1 MALKMGIFF
10 LLEVKPIRVKKG
22 IKVWKKKSLILSPTI
37 SYFLLLWNQ
46 NFFLS
51 DEYERAVATVNQLTQ
66 QIEDLKE
73 ATRDDSETVDT
84 LKRKLETSL
93 RDNDRMSKQNKDL
106 GKIIDLLSSSWSN
119 MFNRSSR
126 RKSGMASNPLFI
138 IQSNLTLRNC

>member
-1 MALKMGIFF
+1 MKLIWIFF
-10 LLEVKPIRVKKG
+10 
-22 IKVWKKKSLILSPTI
+22 
-37 SYFLLLWNQ
+37 FL
-46 NFFLS
+46 LS

-106 GKIIDLLSSSWSN
+106 GKIVD
-119 MFNRSSR
+119 FFC
-126 RKSGMASNPLFI
+126 PLYFMI
-138 IQSNLTLRNC
+138 

>member
-1 MALKMGIFF
+1 MKINLNSF
-10 LLEVKPIRVKKG
+10 P
-22 IKVWKKKSLILSPTI
+22 
-37 SYFLLLWNQ
+37 
-46 NFFLS
+46 LS

-106 GKIIDLLSSSWSN
+106 GKIIDLLSSS
-119 MFNRSSR
+119 
-126 RKSGMASNPLFI
+126 
-138 IQSNLTLRNC
+138 

>member
-1 MALKMGIFF
+1 MNLNPF
-10 LLEVKPIRVKKG
+10 
-22 IKVWKKKSLILSPTI
+22 SP
-37 SYFLLLWNQ
+37 
-46 NFFLS
+46 LS

-119 MFNRSSR
+119 M
-126 RKSGMASNPLFI
+126 G
-138 IQSNLTLRNC
+138 TLGLKEFSHFLQT

>member
-1 MALKMGIFF
+1 MEKLPSFSLTLLYFF
-10 LLEVKPIRVKKG
+10 FQINLNPF
-22 IKVWKKKSLILSPTI
+22 SP
-37 SYFLLLWNQ
+37 
-46 NFFLS
+46 LS

-106 GKIIDLLSSSWSN
+106 GKIIDLLSSS
-119 MFNRSSR
+119 
-126 RKSGMASNPLFI
+126 
-138 IQSNLTLRNC
+138 

>member
-1 MALKMGIFF
+1 M
-10 LLEVKPIRVKKG
+10 
-22 IKVWKKKSLILSPTI
+22 KKSPVSFRRYLIFCFYEINLNLFS
-37 SYFLLLWNQ
+37 
-46 NFFLS
+46 LS

-106 GKIIDLLSSSWSN
+106 GKIVD
-119 MFNRSSR
+119 FFC
-126 RKSGMASNPLFI
+126 PLYFMI
-138 IQSNLTLRNC
+138 

>member
-1 MALKMGIFF
+1 MSTLVHSRGEGGHTWSKFGPRDCNTCKALLNLSLCSFKKAIQFWKITQFFSDVIVIFVFF
-10 LLEVKPIRVKKG
+10 LINLNLF
-22 IKVWKKKSLILSPTI
+22 S
-37 SYFLLLWNQ
+37 
-46 NFFLS
+46 LS

-106 GKIIDLLSSSWSN
+106 GKIVD
-119 MFNRSSR
+119 FFC
-126 RKSGMASNPLFI
+126 PLYFMI
-138 IQSNLTLRNC
+138 

>member
-1 MALKMGIFF
+1 MNPF
-10 LLEVKPIRVKKG
+10 
-22 IKVWKKKSLILSPTI
+22 SP
-37 SYFLLLWNQ
+37 
-46 NFFLS
+46 LS

-106 GKIIDLLSSSWSN
+106 GKIIELLSSS
-119 MFNRSSR
+119 
-126 RKSGMASNPLFI
+126 
-138 IQSNLTLRNC
+138 

>member
-1 MALKMGIFF
+1 MNPF
-10 LLEVKPIRVKKG
+10 
-22 IKVWKKKSLILSPTI
+22 SP
-37 SYFLLLWNQ
+37 
-46 NFFLS
+46 LS

-106 GKIIDLLSSSWSN
+106 GKIIDFLSSSWSN
-119 MFNRSSR
+119 MFKQDWKWIPIHNRE
-126 RKSGMASNPLFI
+126 
-138 IQSNLTLRNC
+138 LRQLKL

>member
-1 MALKMGIFF
+1 MNLF
-10 LLEVKPIRVKKG
+10 
-22 IKVWKKKSLILSPTI
+22 S
-37 SYFLLLWNQ
+37 
-46 NFFLS
+46 LS

-106 GKIIDLLSSSWSN
+106 GKIIDLFTLPRKNLICPINWGTQWTMEISSN
-119 MFNRSSR
+119 E
-126 RKSGMASNPLFI
+126 
-138 IQSNLTLRNC
+138 

>member
-1 MALKMGIFF
+1 M
-10 LLEVKPIRVKKG
+10 PIRVKKA
-22 IKVWKKKSLILSPTI
+22 IKVFLQRYLIFCFYEINLNLFS
-37 SYFLLLWNQ
+37 
-46 NFFLS
+46 LS

-106 GKIIDLLSSSWSN
+106 GKIID
-119 MFNRSSR
+119 FI
-126 RKSGMASNPLFI
+126 LFSI
-138 IQSNLTLRNC
+138 

>member
-1 MALKMGIFF
+1 M
-10 LLEVKPIRVKKG
+10 
-22 IKVWKKKSLILSPTI
+22 KS
-37 SYFLLLWNQ
+37 
-46 NFFLS
+46 NFFSLS

-106 GKIIDLLSSSWSN
+106 GKIIDFLSSSWLN
-119 MFNRSSR
+119 MFNNRFLKER
-126 RKSGMASNPLFI
+126 GMASTPKMEYQVFLSFF
-138 IQSNLTLRNC
+138 

>member
-1 MALKMGIFF
+1 M
-10 LLEVKPIRVKKG
+10 
-22 IKVWKKKSLILSPTI
+22 KKKSSSPSLTL
-37 SYFLLLWNQ
+37 SYFLLVWNQ
-46 NFFLS
+46 FEYFS

-106 GKIIDLLSSSWSN
+106 GKIIDFILFSIWSIKILWFHN
-119 MFNRSSR
+119 
-126 RKSGMASNPLFI
+126 ALW
-138 IQSNLTLRNC
+138 NLGSFKLIWWWFHNVMNCLDIFKVIGYVMQYMKTISYF